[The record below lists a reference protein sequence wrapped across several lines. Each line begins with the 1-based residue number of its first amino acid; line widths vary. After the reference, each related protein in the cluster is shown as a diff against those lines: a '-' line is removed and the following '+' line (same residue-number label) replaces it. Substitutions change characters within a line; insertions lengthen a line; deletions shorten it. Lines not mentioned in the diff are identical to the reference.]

1 MIGWKWTFG
10 VLLLGPVMLASVG
23 VRAEEVRSQKT
34 DVSKN
39 AATQRLADMVL
50 RRDEHFHWEIRD
62 RGNFA
67 GCDYVVV
74 HLVSQVWQGV
84 PWQHQL
90 YIMNPP
96 ETDPDESKA
105 LLMITGGSWKSEW
118 GSEGPVENKIPREA
132 VVLASLAKEAKTP
145 IAILKQVPFQP
156 MFDGLKEDA
165 LISLTFQKFF
175 ETENPDWPLL
185 PVMARAASAA
195 MDAVVGAAEEEWD
208 LSLDGFTVTGASKR
222 GWTTYLVGA
231 TDPRVKAIAPMV
243 IDMLNLNVQMK
254 HQIQS
259 WGDYSPQIEDYTRR
273 GLQEMMSQP
282 SGKTLMQLVD
292 PYEHRDALMMPKLVL
307 LGSNDPYWP
316 ADSAQHYFGDL
327 PGPKWLLNIPNNGH
341 GLNDIPRVVGGVSA
355 LHRLV
360 SQNQAM
366 PDWNTRSEATV
377 HGLKI
382 IATSDQT
389 PSKVSVWTATSPTRD
404 LRSSTW
410 KASPLHATENGD
422 WVAEVAKPESGSL
435 GAFVEAQYDLGG
447 MFPLSVTSQIHVLH

>member
-1 MIGWKWTFG
+1 MNGTKWMFG
-10 VLLLGPVMLASVG
+10 VLLLGALLSAVDD
-23 VRAEEVRSQKT
+23 VRSEEIQASESG
-34 DVSKN
+34 VPESQV
-39 AATQRLADMVL
+39 TQHLSEMVL
-50 RRDEHFHWEIRD
+50 QRDEHFRWEIRD

-74 HLVSQVWQGV
+74 HLVSQAWQGV

-175 ETENPDWPLL
+175 ETKDPDWPLL

-208 LSLDGFTVTGASKR
+208 LRLDGFTVTGASKR

-254 HQIQS
+254 HQIKA
-259 WGDYSPQIEDYTRR
+259 WGDYSPQIADYTRR
-273 GLQEMMSQP
+273 GLQKMMSQP
-282 SGKTLMQLVD
+282 SG
-292 PYEHRDALMMPKLVL
+292 
-307 LGSNDPYWP
+307 
-316 ADSAQHYFGDL
+316 
-327 PGPKWLLNIPNNGH
+327 
-341 GLNDIPRVVGGVSA
+341 
-355 LHRLV
+355 
-360 SQNQAM
+360 
-366 PDWNTRSEATV
+366 
-377 HGLKI
+377 
-382 IATSDQT
+382 
-389 PSKVSVWTATSPTRD
+389 
-404 LRSSTW
+404 
-410 KASPLHATENGD
+410 
-422 WVAEVAKPESGSL
+422 
-435 GAFVEAQYDLGG
+435 
-447 MFPLSVTSQIHVLH
+447 